1 MDRSWMNTSRI
12 TEQYEH
18 GVEEFLQFAQSKA
31 QPMWG
36 KYFYPC
42 VKCGNGKRQIVDDI
56 RTRLI
61 CEGIIRSYT
70 KWIWHGESPD
80 TADMSQAEE
89 RNAEIGNPIEEM
101 IRDLGRE
108 GFQQA
113 HTTLYDNIEID
124 LKKPLYVGCTSF
136 TKLSAVLALVNLKG

>member
-1 MDRSWMNTSRI
+1 MDQSWMNASHI
-12 TEQYEH
+12 SEQYEH

-36 KYFYPC
+36 KYFCPC
-42 VKCGNGKRQIVDDI
+42 VKCGNGRRQTVDDI
-56 RTRLI
+56 RTHLI
-61 CEGIIRSYT
+61 CEGINHSYT

-101 IRDLGRE
+101 IRDLGQE

-113 HTTLYDNIEID
+113 HTALYDNIEID
-124 LKKPLYVGCTSF
+124 SKKPLYF
-136 TKLSAVLALVNLKG
+136 VLH